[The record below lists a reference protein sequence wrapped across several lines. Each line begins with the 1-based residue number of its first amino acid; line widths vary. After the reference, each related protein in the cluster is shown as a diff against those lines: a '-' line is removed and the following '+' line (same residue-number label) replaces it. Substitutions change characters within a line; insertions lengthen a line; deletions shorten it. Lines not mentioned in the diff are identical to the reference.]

1 MSAVITYLTTHL
13 THLGRARAAIFACL
27 ALQTACLEI
36 ADREPP
42 MCKTTAD
49 CDSGEICEEN
59 VCWGNPPAG
68 AIAAVISPPSER
80 TDLVSREVVVLP
92 ISGEGWIDDTHL
104 DTAVAFKGRMQALCD
119 LQCDG
124 RMLGGKIEVMR
135 PSLFPG
141 GPGFRKVIT
150 VEDET
155 FELKVPA
162 TLPGDPPYTIT
173 VTPAGREAP
182 GTGTSTIPQQVPPLQ
197 VVREIKTDVS
207 GEVLALG
214 GLTLPKITG
223 TLVSAGGAFLAN
235 YRVVAMGRWADDQ
248 APTEVSSVDFTG
260 NDGQFEIKL
269 SRNLVGNVELVARPF
284 GLPPRSALHLGG
296 LSGQRDTLGRVL
308 TLPGA
313 AQGEIPV
320 DVIVDHKE
328 TNGEIARVGGARVII
343 AASSTDGGG
352 VTTRFLAEGIT
363 SDDGIARLKLVNNPA
378 LLDGYRMSIIPPAG
392 SQAAALFD
400 KPYQVQAATQQRL
413 GTRIAIT
420 GYVHDIGDEPVE
432 GVSVTA
438 RPAVRFQWSL
448 EPTAQTFL
456 GEIPAPTVTTSN
468 KGEFVV
474 FVDHALPDGSGA
486 PGATVWGSYDLTFE
500 PTMKSRMPIWTKTG
514 FELPRDDA
522 QSAAALGTIH
532 LPDAAY
538 VRGVIFDGE
547 NARVEGADVKLYRVQ
562 DDSSLCMETRF
573 EPMSCPIPPLLLG
586 RASSDEDGVARLTL
600 PR

>member
-1 MSAVITYLTTHL
+1 VK
-13 THLGRARAAIFACL
+13 AAAALFACL
-27 ALQTACLEI
+27 ALQAACLELK
-36 ADREPP
+36 DREPP

-68 AIAAVISPPSER
+68 AIAAVILPPSER
-80 TDLVSREVVVLP
+80 TDLVSRELTVLP
-92 ISGEGWIDDTHL
+92 ISGEGWIDDMHL
-104 DTAVAFKGRMQALCD
+104 DTAVSFKGRLQALCD
-119 LQCDG
+119 LSCDG
-124 RMLGGKIEVMR
+124 RMLGGKIEIMR

-150 VEDET
+150 VEDES

-162 TLPGDPPYTIT
+162 TRPGEPLYTIT

-182 GTGTSTIPQQVPPLQ
+182 GAGTSTIPQQVPPLQ
-197 VVREIKTDVS
+197 VVRELKTDVT
-207 GEVLALG
+207 GEILELG

-223 TLVSAGGAFLAN
+223 TLTSVGGAFLAN
-235 YRVVAMGRWADDQ
+235 YRVAAVGRWAADQ

-260 NDGQFEIKL
+260 TDGQFEIKL

-284 GLPPRSALHLGG
+284 GLPPRPELHLGG
-296 LSGQRDTLGRVL
+296 LPGQRDTLGRVL
-308 TLPGA
+308 TLPGT

-320 DVIVDHKE
+320 DVVVDHKE
-328 TNGEIARVGGARVII
+328 TNGEIARVGGSRVII

-352 VTTRFLAEGIT
+352 VTTRFSAEGIT
-363 SDDGIARLKLVNNPA
+363 SDDGVAHLKLVNIPA
-378 LLDGYRMSIIPPAG
+378 LLNGYRMSIIPPAG

-420 GYVHDIGDEPVE
+420 GQVHDASGETLE

-448 EPTAQTFL
+448 EPAAQTFL
-456 GEIPAPTVTTSN
+456 GEIPAPTVTTSHN
-468 KGEFVV
+468 GEFVM

-500 PTMKSRMPIWTKTG
+500 PTMKSRMPLWMKTG

-522 QSAAALGTIH
+522 QSTAALGAMY

-547 NARVEGADVKLYRVQ
+547 NARVEGAEVKLYRVQ

-586 RASSDEDGVARLTL
+586 RAISDDDGVARLTL